1 MPFRTSILALLA
13 ILCLPLPALA
23 QSADA
28 ADEPAEAFADQPDE
42 QTIGTLQAEL
52 AQLEAERQRLADAL
66 AAGADSMRMERLTVE
81 NRDLQEQLS
90 VMQNMV
96 DVQQKDEQRKW
107 FIVGGATVAASLLLG
122 WLLAQLGGRRKRS
135 MWLN

>member
-1 MPFRTSILALLA
+1 MPFRISILALLA

-23 QSADA
+23 QSADT
-28 ADEPAEAFADQPDE
+28 ADEPAEAFTDQPDE

-90 VMQNMV
+90 VMQDMV

>member
-1 MPFRTSILALLA
+1 MPIRPSILALLA
-13 ILCLPLPALA
+13 ILWLPLPALA
-23 QSADA
+23 QSADP
-28 ADEPAEAFADQPDE
+28 ADNPDEAFIERPDE

-66 AAGADSMRMERLTVE
+66 AAGADSMQMEQLTIE

-90 VMQNMV
+90 IMQEIV
-96 DVQQKDEQRKW
+96 DIQQKDEQRKW
-107 FIVGGATVAASLLLG
+107 FIVGGATVAASLLAG